1 MAKETIGLYIYYVI
15 YHSKKYEVNHMV
27 KHTEK
32 HDKWSNVWKE
42 GSEAGKPLVMNTVSF
57 FAKISK
63 QGPAKVIFVPKA
75 LEVEIQKFEGK
86 KLLVVLEDLKKV
98 DDK

>member
-1 MAKETIGLYIYYVI
+1 M
-15 YHSKKYEVNHMV
+15 
-27 KHTEK
+27 EK
-32 HDKWSNVWKE
+32 HVSKDIAKKDKWNNVWKE
-42 GSEAGKPLVMNTVSF
+42 GTGAGKPLVMNTVSF